1 MGRMNTT
8 ETSPG
13 VVMFSKTWFG
23 ILLVTLLVSG
33 ITARL
38 GFWQL
43 GRAQTKE
50 TLNAITEAR
59 KSDPALRNEDWTAQP
74 VPDAWLQ
81 RRVELE
87 GQWLAQYTV
96 YLDNRTMKSQTGFY
110 VLTPFQLANG
120 PVLLVQRGWVARDRA
135 RSDVL
140 PPLQTPQGKLSLQ
153 GKVVHSPSKLMELG
167 ASAQTQQGFNVIR
180 QNIDIEEFGL
190 ETKLSLLATVQQTND
205 AGDGLVREW
214 PQSISGADKNRGY
227 AFQWFA
233 LSALALILFA
243 WFQVWKKIKNV

>member
-1 MGRMNTT
+1 
-8 ETSPG
+8 
-13 VVMFSKTWFG
+13 MFSKTWFG